1 MEKSINL
8 KTNMGESARSNNN
21 MIIKLIFGHLEFYNK
36 NYNFVYIFL
45 LYYSTWCMGIMHTH
59 LGNYLMLNC

>member
-36 NYNFVYIFL
+36 NYIFVYI
-45 LYYSTWCMGIMHTH
+45 SDCIIQHGVWV
-59 LGNYLMLNC
+59 